1 MILYGV
7 LVILAFLENIFNVK
21 KLIVFV
27 FGYLKRLFI
36 LDFNLNV
43 YGKVFLDLVKFIIAI
58 REIVEWKRGENK
70 VWENMKM

>member
-1 MILYGV
+1 MILYG
-7 LVILAFLENIFNVK
+7 ILAVLSLSENIFNVK